1 MLWTGR
7 RGQEWGGLLV
17 SVNGAAFSGLGS
29 LDNGASR
36 LDSVRWG
43 AVAGSLSSTSGSMDQ
58 DGFHSTRPG
67 GGPLDII
74 LAVDN
79 SNSMEDEAIAVQQT
93 LNSFV
98 NGLTGTGWDV
108 RLILL
113 SADSSDDEGICVP
126 APLGSGSCP
135 NDENLPQYKHLVFSI
150 GSTNA
155 LQQIIDVYPS
165 YSSSLR
171 SGSVRAIIVVS
182 DDDSALSAD
191 GFVAQL
197 LALDPGFA
205 GFSAHAIAASQDPG
219 FGPSVCWPNFP
230 DPPVLSSSEGV
241 VYKEL
246 VNQRYGVFHDLCL
259 QTMGVGFDEI
269 AGAQR
274 QPIFTDGFESGDVT
288 AWSSQAPQ

>member
-1 MLWTGR
+1 
-7 RGQEWGGLLV
+7 
-17 SVNGAAFSGLGS
+17 
-29 LDNGASR
+29 
-36 LDSVRWG
+36 
-43 AVAGSLSSTSGSMDQ
+43 MDQ

-79 SNSMEDEAIAVQQT
+79 SNSMEDEAIAVQQK

-98 NGLTGTGWDV
+98 NNLTGIGWDV

-135 NDENLPQYKHLVFSI
+135 NDEKLPQYQHLVFSI

-155 LQQIIDVYPS
+155 LQQILDVYPS

-197 LALDPGFA
+197 LALDPEFA
-205 GFSAHAIAASQDPG
+205 GFTAHAIAASEDPG
-219 FGPSVCWPNFP
+219 FSAPVCSPNFP
-230 DPPVLSSSEGV
+230 LPPVFSSSEGV

-246 VNQRYGVFHDLCL
+246 VARQHGVFHDLCL
-259 QTMGVGFDEI
+259 QMINVGFDDI
-269 AGAQR
+269 ASDQR
-274 QPIFTDGFESGDVT
+274 QPIFTDGFESGDVSV
-288 AWSSQAPQ
+288 WSSQAPQ